1 MPGTAI
7 SHMIFFIASIVVAT
21 MVVGGL
27 YVVSQD
33 FIDALEEKGQANS
46 DSLRTTVVILND
58 PVAMPYDNVTDE
70 LHVYVKN
77 VGQRG
82 IDIASVLVFV
92 DGFPMVPD
100 NATVVGGG
108 VWTPGTTLD
117 VIVTVTIADGDYSLK
132 VTVEHGSSDSIW
144 FRTG

>member
-1 MPGTAI
+1 MPGTSI
-7 SHMIFFIASIVVAT
+7 SHMIFFVASIVVAT

-46 DSLRTTVVILND
+46 DSIRTRIVILND
-58 PVAMPYDNVTDE
+58 PVAMPYNETTDE

-77 VGQRG
+77 VGTRG
-82 IDIASVLVFV
+82 IEIQSVLVFV
-92 DGFPMVPD
+92 DGFPVVPD

-108 VWTPGTTLD
+108 EWTPGTTLD
-117 VIVTVTIADGDYSLK
+117 VTVTVTIADGDHSLK
-132 VTVEHGSSDSIW
+132 VTAEHDSSDSMW

>member
-27 YVVSQD
+27 YAVSQD
-33 FIDALEEKGQANS
+33 FVDALEEKGQANS
-46 DSLRTTVVILND
+46 DSLRTSIVILND

-82 IDIASVLVFV
+82 VDTSSVLVFV
-92 DGFPMVPD
+92 DGFPVVPD
-100 NATVVGGG
+100 NATVVVG
-108 VWTPGTTLD
+108 VQWVPGSTLD
-117 VIVTVTIADGDYSLK
+117 VTVTVTIADGDHSLK
-132 VTVEHGSSDSIW
+132 VTAEHGSSDSIW

>member
-1 MPGTAI
+1 MPGTSI
-7 SHMIFFIASIVVAT
+7 SHMIFFVASIVVAT

-33 FIDALEEKGQANS
+33 FVDALEEKGQANS
-46 DSLRTTVVILND
+46 DSIRTRIVILND

-77 VGQRG
+77 VGTRG
-82 IDIASVLVFV
+82 IDTSSILVFV
-92 DGFPMVPD
+92 DGFPVVPD
-100 NATVVGGG
+100 NTTVVGGG
-108 VWTPGTTLD
+108 EWIPATTLD
-117 VIVTVTIADGDYSLK
+117 VTVTVTIADGDHSLK
-132 VTVEHGSSDSIW
+132 VTAEHDSSDSMW